1 MLHDLYIYSS
11 YLGVNQDDD
20 ITQTNYLGSIT
31 DDRGRFVLRHSISSC
46 PYHST
51 EKCGHS
57 SSEAEE
63 GDTILT
69 GK

>member
-1 MLHDLYIYSS
+1 MTFSCIYSG

-20 ITQTNYLGSIT
+20 IIQTNYSGSIT
-31 DDRGRFVLRHSISSC
+31 DDRRRFVLKDSISSC
-46 PYHST
+46 PYQST

-57 SSEAEE
+57 SSGAEE
-63 GDTILT
+63 EDTILT